1 MEIDFLIFPHVEE
14 LDVTG
19 PFEVFGKVR
28 DVANIH
34 DTLKT
39 LAPTETIE
47 CAHGLCIARTHELN
61 PKNKGDV
68 LVVPGGKG
76 VREYTEERSQVIEYI
91 QKTHTNYQF
100 IVSVCTGTFLL
111 AEAGILN
118 HITCTTHTQFQEELK
133 QKGYSVVSHRVV
145 HHGKYITSTGV
156 TSGIDASLYVV
167 NLLHERTIAEQVL
180 RRIEY
185 PFSMDQI
192 LKSVYRVNHPESSHS
207 L

>member
-1 MEIDFLIFPHVEE
+1 MEIDYLIFPHVEE
-14 LDVTG
+14 LDVVG

-145 HHGKYITSTGV
+145 HDGSIITSTGV
-156 TSGIDASLYVV
+156 TSGIDASLYMVS
-167 NLLHERTIAEQVL
+167 VL
-180 RRIEY
+180 YGKSVAQRIIERIEY
-185 PFSMDQI
+185 PFS
-192 LKSVYRVNHPESSHS
+192 VNEIRDMVFSPAGK